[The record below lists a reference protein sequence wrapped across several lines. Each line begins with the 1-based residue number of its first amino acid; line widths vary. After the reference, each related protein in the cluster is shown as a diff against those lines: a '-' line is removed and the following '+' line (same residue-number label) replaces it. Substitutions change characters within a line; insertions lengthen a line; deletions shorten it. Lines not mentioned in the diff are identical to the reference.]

1 MSKTG
6 NSPLPCPP
14 IHPQPNTND
23 GRQIL
28 DQQENVSHRCFRD
41 ARRGNAPT
49 RRVFKIEI
57 LKISGSALAAEIC
70 TGPHH
75 RLLRRQHC
83 SSLCSQ
89 SEGHEHVAN
98 LTSALGHNFVGFLA
112 RAWPPQYSP
121 PSLCEQSE
129 LQCFAPGLRQMSAR
143 CPLQRCHTRY
153 AICSQ
158 NRTDIFLDFE
168 HPTQCGLNALP
179 SSIPPPPCQLPSIP
193 SLFCFSHRRVLPK
206 KQFADPSPM
215 PVSEPRP
222 RCGRITSQ
230 TRTCLDPDVIV
241 SRPRRADKSYFPRI
255 LDNQPIGIVK

>member
-6 NSPLPCPP
+6 NNPLPRPP

-28 DQQENVSHRCFRD
+28 DQQENVSHRCFP
-41 ARRGNAPT
+41 RRASRKTSPT

-70 TGPHH
+70 TGPHN

-89 SEGHEHVAN
+89 SEGHEHIAN
-98 LTSALGHNFVGFLA
+98 MTSALGHDFVGFSA

-143 CPLQRCHTRY
+143 CPLLQCHTRY

-168 HPTQCGLNALP
+168 HPLRGQSETIQGIC
-179 SSIPPPPCQLPSIP
+179 
-193 SLFCFSHRRVLPK
+193 SHRYNIRLVSFGYSLGNVFNRRIDNAKPIFLVLFWVIIDTMSQPH
-206 KQFADPSPM
+206 QHSVGVHPM
-215 PVSEPRP
+215 E
-222 RCGRITSQ
+222 C
-230 TRTCLDPDVIV
+230 
-241 SRPRRADKSYFPRI
+241 
-255 LDNQPIGIVK
+255 